1 MPEQSPTEL
10 FVYSEGGWSSLWL
23 KAVRTVDLTQHCIES
38 FTGERIDVDRK
49 AGFQRVDLTE
59 HMPAPAFYLCG
70 VSYPYVWENNAHAL
84 LLPAPGEEHDV
95 IDQPGLDLVLVGL
108 RAVPEALG
116 DEFIDWSHPKSGQ
129 RLFHTCRNWRAAH
142 FLRAELGLVDE
153 VNPERKK
160 FYGRKTRKAQAP
172 LF

>member
-1 MPEQSPTEL
+1 MTEPTEL
-10 FVYSEGGWSSLWL
+10 FIYGEGGWSSLWL
-23 KAVRTVDLTQHCIES
+23 KAVRTVDLSQHCIES
-38 FTGERIDVDRK
+38 FTGERIDVDRR

-70 VSYPYVWENNAHAL
+70 VSYPYTWENNAHAL

-95 IDQPGLDLVLVGL
+95 TDQPGLDLVLVGL
-108 RAVPEALG
+108 RPVPQALTDG
-116 DEFIDWSHPKSGQ
+116 YIDWTHPKSGQ

-142 FLRAELGLVDE
+142 FLRSELGLVDE

-160 FYGRKTRKAQAP
+160 FYGRKTRTSRPQDQ